1 VRVKIKER
9 EYLIGVASNCGNF
22 IDNNTVTLVSK
33 SNPMVAELSLLNRVV
48 EILSDAP
55 APDEILAIALTETE
69 QVRFDNLSEKNE
81 LGTLSHH
88 EREELETFLFA
99 DHLVG
104 MAKAKAFGKTKNRT
118 VA

>member
-1 VRVKIKER
+1 
-9 EYLIGVASNCGNF
+9 
-22 IDNNTVTLVSK
+22 
-33 SNPMVAELSLLNRVV
+33 MVAELSLLNRVV

-55 APDEILAIALTETE
+55 APDEIMSISLTENE
-69 QVRFDNLSEKNE
+69 QARFDQLLEKNE
-81 LGTLSHH
+81 SGTLSHH

-104 MAKAKAFGKTKNRT
+104 MAKAKALGKSKNRT